1 MKKELNFNKEN
12 IFYKNRMRIKE
23 ISEKE
28 NCDAGVA
35 SSMYANEAGIKNTD
49 AMDEWQNIMRAYQQD
64 PKLTLA
70 DLFK

>member
-1 MKKELNFNKEN
+1 MAITFNKEN

-23 ISEKE
+23 ISAKE
-28 NCDAGVA
+28 HVDAGVA
-35 SSMYANEAGIKNTD
+35 SSMYASEAKINNPAAMNEW
-49 AMDEWQNIMRAYQQD
+49 MSIMRKYQQD

>member
-1 MKKELNFNKEN
+1 MAITFNKEN

-23 ISEKE
+23 ISAKE
-28 NCDAGVA
+28 HVDAGVA
-35 SSMYANEAGIKNTD
+35 SSMYAHEAGIKNTA
-49 AMDEWQNIMRAYQQD
+49 AMNEWMEIMKKYQRD